1 MGAEGLVVVK
11 SQTDGS
17 RSKPS
22 SHANLRLVLG
32 IGRQRIHMLVDVATG
47 GGQVILAP
55 VGSEDGRRV
64 AGQTEDGLRLSLHHA
79 LLLRLHVVANGI
91 RLGLHVIFL
100 SVAETIHREVGL
112 QRVLLRKFI
121 DATHIPSQSFIAHLV
136 VGTARDVGVGVR
148 AVGNFIRIVQPRIQ
162 RQMLTGSIGEFLPQN
177 VRAIACK
184 QWCYRPLRLG
194 VRALHIFQVVVAI
207 AVGAV
212 VGKRRV
218 RAETVLIDVERRTL
232 RQHPMSTDAD
242 VVGDTDKRLRRL
254 VGDDVDDTRNG
265 VAAV

>member
-1 MGAEGLVVVK
+1 
-11 SQTDGS
+11 
-17 RSKPS
+17 
-22 SHANLRLVLG
+22 
-32 IGRQRIHMLVDVATG
+32 MLVDVATG

-91 RLGLHVIFL
+91 RLGLRVILL
-100 SVAETIHREVGL
+100 SVAETVHREVGL
-112 QRVLLRKFI
+112 QRVLLRKLI
-121 DATHIPSQSFIAHLV
+121 DAAHVPSQSFVAHLV
-136 VGTARDVGVGVR
+136 VGAASDVGIGVR
-148 AVGNFIRIVQPRIQ
+148 AVGDFVRIVQTRVQ
-162 RQMLTGSIGEFLPQN
+162 RQMLIGGIDEFLSQN
-177 VRAIACK
+177 ACAIARK
-184 QWCYRPLRLG
+184 QRCYRPLRLG
-194 VRALHIFQVVVAI
+194 VRALHVFQVVVAI

-218 RAETVLIDVERRTL
+218 RAETVLVDVERRTL
-232 RQHPMSTDAD
+232 RQHAVTANTE